1 MVKQLFRV
9 VVVAAWLGSGSA
21 WADGPAAKLVDGA
34 EAHRLVK
41 EGVKVVD
48 VRTAQEFAAGH
59 VPGAVNIPFDEIEK
73 RAAELGPPG
82 TKVLLYCRTGRRS
95 GIAAETLRAKGYT
108 NLFDLQAYDR
118 WVASEP
124 AK

>member
-1 MVKQLFRV
+1 MRKQLFQV
-9 VVVAAWLGSGSA
+9 VVVAAVLGSGA
-21 WADGPAAKLVDGA
+21 ALADGPAARLVDGA

-48 VRTAQEFAAGH
+48 VRTAPEFAAGH
-59 VPGAVNIPFDEIEK
+59 VPGAVNIPFDEIER

-95 GIAAETLRAKGYT
+95 GIAAEALRAKGYT

-124 AK
+124 GK

>member
-1 MVKQLFRV
+1 MTRTTDISSF
-9 VVVAAWLGSGSA
+9 AARYDQDA
-21 WADGPAAKLVDGA
+21 F
-34 EAHRLVK
+34 
-41 EGVKVVD
+41 VVD
-48 VRTAQEFAAGH
+48 CREPHEYVQGH

-73 RAAELGPPG
+73 RAVELGPPG